1 MQERTEVRAQLGRC
15 PYCHVEVVVSDT
27 KQACPRCAA
36 WHHASCWSEHG
47 GCTVCPR
54 EAKPPQPGDGVTRCR
69 VAGCGAKPQQAI
81 PQLAGFCPPHARHR
95 GLFLAGVATLG
106 MIVFGIPAVML
117 LVSGEAWGP
126 GGVLLTGALAS
137 TGGRL
142 HYRRLVDR
150 LG

>member
-36 WHHASCWSEHG
+36 WHHVSCWSEHG

-69 VAGCGAKPQQAI
+69 VADCGAKPQQAI

-106 MIVFGIPAVML
+106 MIVFGIPAAVLLFSAAKGAGALL
-117 LVSGEAWGP
+117 LVIV
-126 GGVLLTGALAS
+126 VLLTVA
-137 TGGRL
+137 RF
-142 HYRRLVDR
+142 HYRRLAHA
-150 LG
+150 LEG